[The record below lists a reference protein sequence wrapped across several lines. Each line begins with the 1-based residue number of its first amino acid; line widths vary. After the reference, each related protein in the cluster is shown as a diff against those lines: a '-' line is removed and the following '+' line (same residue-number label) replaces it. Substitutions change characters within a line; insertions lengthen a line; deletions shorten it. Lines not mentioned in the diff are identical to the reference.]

1 MNKENV
7 ELTKRLRDFFQIYLP
22 KQKCYSENTVTS
34 YTYAFH
40 LFFDFL
46 NSRKGIG
53 MTKITMDCFSG
64 ESVSEF
70 MEWLS
75 RERNNSASTCNQRL
89 MAYGRSPNIMGQK
102 IFPSS
107 HFMRK

>member
-34 YTYAFH
+34 YKYAFN

-53 MTKITMDCFSG
+53 MTKITMA
-64 ESVSEF
+64 VSYTH
-70 MEWLS
+70 LTLPTK
-75 RERNNSASTCNQRL
+75 R
-89 MAYGRSPNIMGQK
+89 IV
-102 IFPSS
+102 
-107 HFMRK
+107 

>member
-34 YTYAFH
+34 YKYAFN

-46 NSRKGIG
+46 NCRKGIG

-75 RERNNSASTCNQRL
+75 RERNNSASTLIFILFCNA
-89 MAYGRSPNIMGQK
+89 AYSFTYLIS
-102 IFPSS
+102 IFKGN
-107 HFMRK
+107 FYYFI